1 MNPLNI
7 AKDTNYREGKGNT
20 FVEAELQTR
29 ENWTSERKKAKI
41 IDKDNKV
48 LC

>member
-29 ENWTSERKKAKI
+29 EKLDQREKKSK
-41 IDKDNKV
+41 NYRQGQ
-48 LC
+48 